1 SLTLSRFDAS
11 SYTSLI
17 CSSSLLLLLRT
28 APSPHSLP
36 TRRSSDLEEIEIFIF
51 EAGETYR
58 FIESAITMRRDND
71 IEAFH
76 KDIESN
82 TVQSKHYKRQT
93 AWSKKLYDY
102 AKLNNFAYTFVIAD
116 NK

>member
-1 SLTLSRFDAS
+1 MVRILNTELEIVKQRLKRVGYTL
-11 SYTSLI
+11 YTYEEALEALI
-17 CSSSLLLLLRT
+17 
-28 APSPHSLP
+28 
-36 TRRSSDLEEIEIFIF
+36 SDTDYIDEEIEIFIF

-82 TVQSKHYKRQT
+82 IVQSKHYKRQT

>member
-1 SLTLSRFDAS
+1 MVRILNTELEIVKQRLKRVGYTL
-11 SYTSLI
+11 YTYEEALEALI
-17 CSSSLLLLLRT
+17 
-28 APSPHSLP
+28 
-36 TRRSSDLEEIEIFIF
+36 SDTEYIDEEIEIFIF

-71 IEAFH
+71 IEAIH

-82 TVQSKHYKRQT
+82 INHSTQYKRKT
-93 AWSKKLYDY
+93 AWRKKLYDY
-102 AKLNNFAYTFVIAD
+102 AKLNNFAYTFVISD